1 MKPTD
6 YEIVDYDL
14 YSTEEIL
21 VIKESMLKI
30 AEAASAATASF
41 AKLTQ
46 ALEPKTEFETDLLQ
60 LIKEQKEE
68 HND

>member
-1 MKPTD
+1 MGT
-6 YEIVDYDL
+6 
-14 YSTEEIL
+14 TEDGFWFPEAMQRIG
-21 VIKESMLKI
+21 
-30 AEAASAATASF
+30 EAASAAGASF

-46 ALEPKTEFETDLLQ
+46 ALEPKSEFETDLLQ

>member
-1 MKPTD
+1 MK
-6 YEIVDYDL
+6 YRYDG
-14 YSTEEIL
+14 TVWVEEVFREL
-21 VIKESMLKI
+21 
-30 AEAASAATASF
+30 AEAATAASGSF

-46 ALEPKTEFETDLLQ
+46 ELEPKSEFEADLLQ

>member
-1 MKPTD
+1 MK
-6 YEIVDYDL
+6 
-14 YSTEEIL
+14 
-21 VIKESMLKI
+21 LKI
-30 AEAASAATASF
+30 DQEMAEAFRIIGEAATAASGSF